1 MITPIRIVAAAGLV
15 LATTLFTTIGHAQ
28 DARWQP
34 LRESVEIENGLLV
47 IMVGTFIVEGCDEI
61 EVRRVR
67 STPYM
72 MGLARQAMGLGFSRA
87 EVEEFI
93 DDPVEQARVEARAD
107 AWLAQN
113 GAGRGDAASLC
124 RVGRDEIS
132 AGSTIGRMLRQG

>member
-1 MITPIRIVAAAGLV
+1 MLTPFRIAAAAGVLLV
-15 LATTLFTTIGHAQ
+15 TGLFTTMGHAQ

-34 LRESVEIENGLLV
+34 LRESAEIENGLLV
-47 IMVGTFIVEGCDEI
+47 VMVGSFIVEGCDDI
-61 EVRRVR
+61 SVRRLR

-72 MGLARQAMGLGFSRA
+72 IGLARQAMGLGFSQA

-93 DDPVEQARVEARAD
+93 DDPVERARVEARAD
-107 AWLAQN
+107 AYLAQN
-113 GAGRGDAASLC
+113 GAARGDAASLC